1 MKIIT
6 GFKVKN
12 IGGYRRGGV
21 ASTVPVQTILPGD
34 REKRIAIHGEGRQSI
49 LTNGTTRKW
58 LFHKNCLGLKKAA

>member
-12 IGGYRRGGV
+12 IRIHNCGGV

-34 REKRIAIHGEGRQSI
+34 REKRIAIHGGGKQSI
-49 LTNGTTRKW
+49 LANGETCKT
-58 LFHKNCLGLKKAA
+58 LFHKNCLSLKKAA